1 MKGVQIKDNRER
13 KKVFSFSFFYL
24 EGTQT
29 T

>member
-1 MKGVQIKDNRER
+1 MKRVQIKVKKREE
-13 KKVFSFSFFYL
+13 KGFFILIFYL

>member
-1 MKGVQIKDNRER
+1 MKGVQIKDKKREE
-13 KKVFSFSFFYL
+13 KGFYILIFYL